1 MSLQGKNEF
10 QVFSLH
16 PVIQETVITD
26 LLETGWKHMHQEP
39 PDEFC
44 MLQGDLTFRL
54 AGLFAP
60 GREGDLLFRDGKDT
74 AVGNGD
80 LMGVSSK
87 VFDGISKTM
96 KGFFDVRTPILFIKF
111 IFPVLPFMGILQS
124 FTGGGE
130 AQLIILEERIE
141 QGKVFSLELIPE
153 DIYGD
158 EKSTG
163 SPSDLMGFGQSTTR
177 NDTVHV
183 HMVIQLLVPCMEYL
197 DDPGCCTE
205 ILLIGRQFKKCFGTA
220 SVKKAVQKLLVTIN
234 EWI

>member
-1 MSLQGKNEF
+1 
-10 QVFSLH
+10 
-16 PVIQETVITD
+16 
-26 LLETGWKHMHQEP
+26 MHQEP

-141 QGKVFSLELIPE
+141 QGKRYFPSNLSRRTYTGMKNPPKFFGS
-153 DIYGD
+153 YGLWSIHHP
-158 EKSTG
+158 K
-163 SPSDLMGFGQSTTR
+163 
-177 NDTVHV
+177 
-183 HMVIQLLVPCMEYL
+183 
-197 DDPGCCTE
+197 
-205 ILLIGRQFKKCFGTA
+205 
-220 SVKKAVQKLLVTIN
+220 
-234 EWI
+234 

>member
-1 MSLQGKNEF
+1 MIRMGHSTFPAVSWTITTFRADRNIKVPDTAFRSSAMDISVNCLLKRWCPCRAKMSFRFFLF
-10 QVFSLH
+10 H

-74 AVGNGD
+74 AVRTGD

-87 VFDGISKTM
+87 GLNGISKTM

-111 IFPVLPFMGILQS
+111 IFPVLPFMGSWHLLQEEEKLS
-124 FTGGGE
+124 LLSSKSVLSRERYFPLNLSRRTYTGMKNPP
-130 AQLIILEERIE
+130 ACL
-141 QGKVFSLELIPE
+141 P
-153 DIYGD
+153 
-158 EKSTG
+158 
-163 SPSDLMGFGQSTTR
+163 DLMGF
-177 NDTVHV
+177 
-183 HMVIQLLVPCMEYL
+183 
-197 DDPGCCTE
+197 
-205 ILLIGRQFKKCFGTA
+205 A
-220 SVKKAVQKLLVTIN
+220 
-234 EWI
+234 